1 VRRPPLANKLPLV
14 PKLHP
19 VPSLHLERR
28 LPLVRRLHRV
38 PSLLLRK
45 QRRLRKQPGPLQ
57 VNKNLVSSGL
67 TATYC
72 AMPLD
77 S

>member
-1 VRRPPLANKLPLV
+1 MRIRRPVRRPPLANKLPLV

-28 LPLVRRLHRV
+28 LPLVPR
-38 PSLLLRK
+38 LLLRK